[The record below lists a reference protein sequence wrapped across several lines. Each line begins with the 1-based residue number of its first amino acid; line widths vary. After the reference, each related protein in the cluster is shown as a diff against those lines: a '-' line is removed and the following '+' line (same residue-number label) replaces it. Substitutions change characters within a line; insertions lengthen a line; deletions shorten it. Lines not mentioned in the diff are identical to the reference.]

1 MVATKLYIYPK
12 GMNDGGEYADSE
24 LRTEVQRRRYDC
36 VIDISKALYLK
47 NKILEEET
55 KNSLLLWCIHCNMA
69 CLARLFCSMGGS

>member
-1 MVATKLYIYPK
+1 
-12 GMNDGGEYADSE
+12 MNDGGEYADSE

-55 KNSLLLWCIHCNMA
+55 KNSLLLWCIHGLPFPLIM
-69 CLARLFCSMGGS
+69 